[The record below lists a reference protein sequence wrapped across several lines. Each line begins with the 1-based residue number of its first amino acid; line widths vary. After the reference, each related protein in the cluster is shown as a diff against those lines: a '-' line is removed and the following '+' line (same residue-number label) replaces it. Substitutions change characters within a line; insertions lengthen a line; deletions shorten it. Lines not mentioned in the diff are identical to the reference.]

1 MNGVQIEY
9 GQYVYILKY
18 KYSTKWHG
26 QSIQRKLSTVMCMLN
41 NPQLHAKWFG
51 VHFMHNE
58 NDVFLTGSWIQ
69 RILGFRR
76 YTFKKK
82 TTWHRNAE
90 NYSLCYFRWT

>member
-18 KYSTKWHG
+18 KYSTKWDG

-58 NDVFLTGSWIQ
+58 NDVFLTGS
-69 RILGFRR
+69 
-76 YTFKKK
+76 
-82 TTWHRNAE
+82 
-90 NYSLCYFRWT
+90 